1 MKNITQKYNLQ
12 KILYTIGVGMIMVI
26 FAFAITQYAYA
37 AITTSL
43 DIGDSGPQVTELQR
57 YLATNASIYPS
68 GLVTGYFGPLT
79 QAAVARFQTAQGIV
93 SAGTPET
100 TGYGR
105 VGPQTMA
112 RINSL
117 LAGGGTSSG
126 QSYWDTAP
134 ILSAPSINVG
144 PHSVTMTWTTN
155 EPAQGQIYYDTSP
168 LRTDEATGPRQL
180 PYVSGQSVT
189 GNPGQTMHT
198 LTVQNLQSNTTY
210 YFLTRA
216 IDSTG
221 NMSMIWPSSFK
232 TSN

>member
-1 MKNITQKYNLQ
+1 MNNITQKYNLP
-12 KILYTIGVGMIMVI
+12 KVLYTFGVGLAMVV

-37 AITTSL
+37 AITTTL
-43 DIGDSGPQVTELQR
+43 DIGDSGSEVTELQT

-93 SAGTPET
+93 SSGTPDT

-105 VGPQTMA
+105 VGPQTMM

-117 LAGGGTSSG
+117 LVGGGTLP
-126 QSYWDTAP
+126 QNNWDTAP
-134 ILSAPSINVG
+134 ILSAPSIQVSSN
-144 PHSVTMTWTTN
+144 SATMTWTTN
-155 EPAQGQIYYDTSP
+155 EPSQGQIYYDTSP
-168 LRTDEATGPRQL
+168 LRADEATGPRQL
-180 PYVSGQSVT
+180 PYVSGLNVR
-189 GNPGQTMHT
+189 GNPGQMTHS
-198 LTVQNLQSNTTY
+198 LTIQNLQSNTTY

-216 IDSTG
+216 IDNTG